1 MQAWTAFLDM
11 ASSYPKVSP
20 LRIWDVPEMLGKGC
34 PGMGLRQLGTYLIGR
49 GPSPFMRR
57 SVRPDFPSE
66 ALEPS
71 LHLKR
76 PE

>member
-1 MQAWTAFLDM
+1 
-11 ASSYPKVSP
+11 
-20 LRIWDVPEMLGKGC
+20 MLGKGC